1 MERDSREPGGLP
13 RLRDP
18 AGDAAFDGAN
28 PVAGPDADSF
38 AHADT
43 NPESYADSDTFADA
57 DTDTDGDANAHDVA
71 FAHADQ
77 NAFANANSVAFTF
90 TFAIAD
96 AFGYGYG
103 HGELERES
111 HRGDIGD
118 GQATDEAGAYSSA
131 ARRTIGVAIAGHI
144 RRGIGGIFPRKGG
157 E

>member
-43 NPESYADSDTFADA
+43 NPESYADSDT
-57 DTDTDGDANAHDVA
+57 DTDGDANAHDVA

-90 TFAIAD
+90 TFAI